1 MGRFGAIAI
10 RAAIVLWTCERSV
23 WDPTA
28 MQPTKTRA
36 DLWMDLGLVAFLIA
50 LNVVA
55 RLLPHAPGFLPV
67 AASGLFAARV
77 LRIPA
82 LALLVP
88 VLGMILS
95 DVALPGEDWRIQAVG
110 FAAIAIPALAGMLT
124 RRWRGVLPVVAT
136 MVPCSVLFFLLS
148 NGAVWA
154 FGNLYPLT
162 LEGLTQCY
170 IAALPFL
177 EKTMLGDL
185 FWTGVLFG
193 GAWLVQHVPAL
204 SRRAL

>member
-1 MGRFGAIAI
+1 
-10 RAAIVLWTCERSV
+10 
-23 WDPTA
+23 
-28 MQPTKTRA
+28 MQPNKTRA

-50 LNVVA
+50 FDVAA

-82 LALLVP
+82 LAIVVP

-110 FAAIAIPALAGMLT
+110 FAAIAIPAVAGIAT
-124 RRWRGVLPVVAT
+124 RRWSGVLPTVAT
-136 MVPCSVLFFLLS
+136 IVVSSILFFLLS

-154 FGNLYPLT
+154 FSGMYPLD
-162 LEGLTQCY
+162 LSGLAQCY
-170 IAALPFL
+170 VVALPFL
-177 EKTMLGDL
+177 DKTVMGDL
-185 FWTGVLFG
+185 FWTAVLFG
-193 GAWLVQHVPAL
+193 GAWMLQHGPAL
-204 SRRAL
+204 ARRAR